1 MTLLLSGPH
10 EILCYASLQCCIALC
25 ALESICLSHR
35 GIALSVRA
43 TVLVHVAGGQAAVEG
58 LQGQD
63 SLSVDFNAEE
73 VASPRAPS
81 LLLDGASYWLVRYI
95 F

>member
-1 MTLLLSGPH
+1 MSPLAVLHCSAALPCACQTGTPLSRWGAAVPVH
-10 EILCYASLQCCIALC
+10 
-25 ALESICLSHR
+25 
-35 GIALSVRA
+35 A
-43 TVLVHVAGGQAAVEG
+43 TVAVHVAGGQAAVEG

-81 LLLDGASYWLVRYI
+81 PCLADAC
-95 F
+95 